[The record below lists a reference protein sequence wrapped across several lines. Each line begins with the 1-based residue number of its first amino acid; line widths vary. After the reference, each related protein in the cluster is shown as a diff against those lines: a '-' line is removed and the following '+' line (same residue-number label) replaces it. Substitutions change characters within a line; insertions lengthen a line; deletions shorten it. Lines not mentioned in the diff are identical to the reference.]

1 MSQRTFSTLIVFAL
15 FVIVGLIAA
24 AQGVIPPLDN
34 IAGNLLQFVTP
45 AIGVFYILR
54 NWLDVIDAKITD
66 GSLKPGDIMALFTM
80 PDFFMAMVAAL
91 SGIFQTF
98 GLKVMDAD
106 TQTFLVNSIL
116 VAVNVLLRSFTDRPP
131 TSTQFVKS
139 QSVGTLTVSAE
150 ATSST

>member
-15 FVIVGLIAA
+15 FIIVGIVAA
-24 AQGVIPPLDN
+24 AQGTIPPLSD
-34 IAGNLLQFVTP
+34 ITGNFLQFVTP
-45 AIGVFYILR
+45 AIGVFYILK
-54 NWLDVIDAKITD
+54 NWLDVLDAKIAD
-66 GSLKPGDIMALFTM
+66 GSLKPGDIVALFSMT
-80 PDFFMAMVAAL
+80 DFYMAMVAAL

-131 TSTQFVKS
+131 VSTQFVKS
-139 QSVGTLTVSAE
+139 QNVGTLTVSAE
-150 ATSST
+150 ATSTK